1 MTVVSMFSVPLI
13 HYEIANWHIAKKK
26 IKEALP
32 DIQESML
39 ESNGQVYTC
48 LLYTSPS
55 PRDSC
60 ASRMPSSA

>member
-39 ESNGQVYTC
+39 ESNGQVYT
-48 LLYTSPS
+48 
-55 PRDSC
+55 DFFDED
-60 ASRMPSSA
+60 